1 MEQIGSYLNVNGS
14 DFYFG
19 GCASCDKR
27 CCDGRAGYSLT
38 PLITDDFAD
47 VYKHFPI
54 LFGTINDVFRPLMV
68 MNDGNS
74 TCSYL
79 GANGE
84 CQIYNERPPA
94 CRLYPISPFFDEV
107 FIDSHCPGVS
117 TEMTGEAIV
126 QHGKVASK
134 FYHQR
139 LKNFAKKL
147 EQTSTFMQT
156 LTENECDFEAVGEV
170 SGIVLYR
177 CIGEKENDLIR
188 MHKES
193 LSHLE

>member
-1 MEQIGSYLNVNGS
+1 MQQIGSYLNVKGS
-14 DFYFG
+14 DFYFS

-27 CCDGRAGYSLT
+27 CCDGRAGYALT

-47 VYKHFPI
+47 VYRHFPI
-54 LFGTINDVFRPLMV
+54 LFGSINDVFRPLML

-84 CQIYNERPPA
+84 CRIYEERPPA

-117 TEMTGEAIV
+117 ADMIGEVIV
-126 QHGKVASK
+126 QSGKVASK

-139 LKNFAKKL
+139 LENFAKKL
-147 EQTSTFMQT
+147 EQTALFMQA
-156 LTENECDFEAVGEV
+156 LVENEHDFEAVGEV
-170 SGIVLYR
+170 SGVVLYR
-177 CIGEKENDLIR
+177 YDGEKENDLIR

-193 LSHLE
+193 LLHLE